1 MNRQNDVSLPEG
13 TKARGVYLAL
23 RDQIMSGRV
32 SDGETLP
39 TEQRLAESHG
49 VSRVT
54 VRKALNVLAGAGLIK
69 RRAGSGTT
77 VCAPADHQRTAMNFN
92 TLMPQ
97 LVEMGNK
104 TTARLLSFAYETSP
118 DYVTR
123 AMGWDTPQ
131 MVQVATRVRQVYE
144 TPFSHLTTYVPA
156 HIAENYSE
164 DDLATQPLFSLLE
177 RSGVQIVNAH
187 QTVSATLAGP
197 EVALALGVAV
207 GSALLSL
214 DRVVRDVDGSGV
226 EYLSALY
233 RPDMFRLEMPLTR
246 VGQQNERHWEP
257 AIGQMNG
264 DVQ

>member
-23 RDQIMSGRV
+23 RDQIMSGRL

-39 TEQRLAESHG
+39 TEQRLAKSHG

-54 VRKALNVLAGAGLIK
+54 VRKALDVLADAGLIK

-77 VCAPADHQRTAMNFN
+77 VCAPGDHQRTAMNFN

-104 TTARLLSFAYETSP
+104 TTARLLSFAYELSP

-131 MVQVATRVRQVYE
+131 MVQVATRVRQVDE

-164 DDLATQPLFSLLE
+164 NDLATQPLFSLLE

-187 QTVSATLAGP
+187 QTVSATHAGP
-197 EVALALGVAV
+197 EVALALGIAV

-257 AIGQMNG
+257 AIGHMNG

>member
-1 MNRQNDVSLPEG
+1 MNRQNDVPLPEG

-23 RDQIMSGRV
+23 RDQIMSGRL
-32 SDGETLP
+32 SDGENLP
-39 TEQRLAESHG
+39 TEQRLAEIHG

-54 VRKALNVLAGAGLIK
+54 VRKALDVLADAGLIK

-77 VCAPADHQRTAMNFN
+77 VCAPVEHQRTAMNFN

-104 TTARLLSFAYETSP
+104 TTARLLSFSYEASP

-123 AMGWDTPQ
+123 AMGWETAQ
-131 MVQVATRVRQVYE
+131 TVQVATRVRLVDD
-144 TPFSHLTTYVPA
+144 TAFSHLTTYVPA

-164 DDLATQPLFSLLE
+164 NDLATQPLFSLLE
-177 RSGVQIVNAH
+177 RSGVKIIDAH

-197 EVALALGVAV
+197 EVASALGVAV

-214 DRVVRDVDGSGV
+214 DRVVRDVDGKGV

-257 AIGQMNG
+257 AIGQTSG
-264 DVQ
+264 DGS

>member
-23 RDQIMSGRV
+23 RDQIMSGRL

-54 VRKALNVLAGAGLIK
+54 VRKALNVLADAGLIK

-131 MVQVATRVRQVYE
+131 MVQVATRVRQVDE
-144 TPFSHLTTYVPA
+144 GIVQTD
-156 HIAENYSE
+156 SE
-164 DDLATQPLFSLLE
+164 VDNSDQECSCC
-177 RSGVQIVNAH
+177 
-187 QTVSATLAGP
+187 TVSREG
-197 EVALALGVAV
+197 E
-207 GSALLSL
+207 LSYSFHL
-214 DRVVRDVDGSGV
+214 HSVI
-226 EYLSALY
+226 
-233 RPDMFRLEMPLTR
+233 
-246 VGQQNERHWEP
+246 
-257 AIGQMNG
+257 AI
-264 DVQ
+264 V

>member
-23 RDQIMSGRV
+23 RDQIMSGRL

-54 VRKALNVLAGAGLIK
+54 VRKALNVLADAGLIK

-77 VCAPADHQRTAMNFN
+77 VCAPSDHQRTAMNFN

-123 AMGWDTPQ
+123 ALGWNTPQ
-131 MVQVATRVRQVYE
+131 MVQVATRVRQV
-144 TPFSHLTTYVPA
+144 
-156 HIAENYSE
+156 
-164 DDLATQPLFSLLE
+164 D
-177 RSGVQIVNAH
+177 
-187 QTVSATLAGP
+187 
-197 EVALALGVAV
+197 
-207 GSALLSL
+207 
-214 DRVVRDVDGSGV
+214 
-226 EYLSALY
+226 
-233 RPDMFRLEMPLTR
+233 
-246 VGQQNERHWEP
+246 
-257 AIGQMNG
+257 
-264 DVQ
+264 